1 MHLSVT
7 LERSFYIGC
16 GTGAVT
22 HEMATVCPK
31 ATTYMVNLSPAPGS
45 TPSTADIN
53 IGSALEIAGKASST
67 HSTIDLS
74 TTNSSS
80 QTG

>member
-7 LERSFYIGC
+7 LKRSFYIGC

-31 ATTYMVNLSPAPGS
+31 ATTYRVNLSPAP
-45 TPSTADIN
+45 TPIPSTTDIN
-53 IGSALEIAGKASST
+53 IDSAQEIVGKASPT
-67 HSTIDLS
+67 HSTTDFS
-74 TTNSSS
+74 YTSSMC
-80 QTG
+80 TVR